1 MGFQSPW
8 VLEHVQGVT
17 TLQWFIVTSVGFLL
31 LVWVWVR
38 YIWPSMVAQH
48 LQDHQRKVAEAIQQ
62 VDQALQEMDRLRD
75 DYRARLDRIQ
85 EETQRRMAEA
95 VAEAES
101 LREQIIAE
109 GRAAAEAIVSRG
121 RQEVERERAK
131 ARVRLR
137 SMFVDNVINAARA
150 AAPAALEPGD
160 HRRLVERFVHEIG
173 GAP

>member
-48 LQDHQRKVAEAIQQ
+48 LQEHQRRVAEALEQ
-62 VDQALQEMDRLRD
+62 VEQATKEMDRLRD
-75 DYRARLDRIQ
+75 DYKARLDRI
-85 EETQRRMAEA
+85 EDETQRRMAEA
-95 VAEAES
+95 VAEAEA
-101 LREQIIAE
+101 LRAQIIAE
-109 GRAAAEAIVSRG
+109 GQAAANAIIARG
-121 RQEVERERAK
+121 QQEVERERAK

-137 SMFVDNVINAARA
+137 AMFVDHVIHAARI
-150 AAPAALEPGD
+150 AAPAALDAAD
-160 HRRLVERFVHEIG
+160 HRALIDRFVHEIG
-173 GAP
+173 GTQ

>member
-17 TLQWFIVTSVGFLL
+17 TLQWFIVTLVGFLL

-48 LQDHQRKVAEAIQQ
+48 LEEHQRRVAEAIQE
-62 VDQALQEMDRLRD
+62 VDHALAEMDRLRD
-75 DYRARLDRIQ
+75 DYRSRLDRIE

-95 VAEAES
+95 VAEAEA

-109 GRAAAEAIVSRG
+109 GRASADAIVARG

-137 SMFVDNVINAARA
+137 GMFVDLVINAARA
-150 AAPAALEPGD
+150 AAPDALDGTD
-160 HRRLVERFVHEIG
+160 HRRLIDRFIHDVG
-173 GAP
+173 GAH